1 MATVTHNIE
10 IHPENYRFLQKSV
23 YSEVG
28 IVLEDN
34 KQYLLEGRLLPLA
47 NKLGLDSVNE
57 LCRTLRHN
65 SNADVTR
72 MIAEAMT
79 TNETYFFREPQHY
92 EAIKNQL
99 LPRLRSEI
107 GQSRKMRIW
116 SAAASTGQEAF
127 SLAMLMLELGIE
139 SSNIQIL
146 GTDFSSKVVERAKS
160 GLYHQ
165 IEVNR
170 GLPTSLLVK
179 YFRRVGTNWQ
189 LNEKV
194 KELATFETFDLRGS
208 MRLMGPFDLVFCRN
222 VMIYFDIETK
232 KRMMK
237 EIHSTLFRG
246 GWLLIGSAET
256 PSGLD
261 EYFQE
266 QKIGSTTIYV
276 AR

>member
-1 MATVTHNIE
+1 MATATHTIE
-10 IHPENYRFLQKSV
+10 IHPENYRFLQQSV

-34 KQYLLEGRLLPLA
+34 KQYLLEGRLQPLA
-47 NKLGLDSVNE
+47 LKLGLGSVNE
-57 LCRTLRHN
+57 LCSTLRN
-65 SNADVTR
+65 TKDTDVKR

-92 EAIKNQL
+92 DAIKNLL

-107 GQSRKMRIW
+107 GQSRKMRFW

-127 SLAMLMLELGIE
+127 SLAMMLLEQGIE
-139 SSNIQIL
+139 SSRIQIL
-146 GTDFSSKVVERAKS
+146 GTDFSSKVVERAKE
-160 GLYHQ
+160 GLFHQ

-194 KELATFETFDLRGS
+194 KELAKFETLDLRGS

-222 VMIYFDIETK
+222 VMIYFDVETK
-232 KRMMK
+232 KQLMR

-246 GWLLIGSAET
+246 GWLLIGGAET
-256 PSGLD
+256 PTGLD
-261 EYFQE
+261 EFFQE

-276 AR
+276 AK